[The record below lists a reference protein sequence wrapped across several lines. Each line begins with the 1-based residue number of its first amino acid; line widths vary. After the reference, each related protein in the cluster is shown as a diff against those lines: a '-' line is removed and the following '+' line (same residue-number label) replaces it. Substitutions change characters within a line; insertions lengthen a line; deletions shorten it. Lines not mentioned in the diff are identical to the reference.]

1 MAVSYRRKRDYT
13 KQFDWNY
20 ELNNDLYKCYLRAKE
35 NKSLGYMARMK
46 NIWDEINP
54 EYSFLTSNLLRDQ
67 ASRVVKNK
75 VVMATEY
82 RNEQDTNIVPLQDIE
97 ILVEQHPQEDNMNK
111 NLIDN
116 TNVNVE
122 SDNNEIIETD
132 LYKTLNDI
140 FIQKINEYST
150 VDVDNRPYLTSI
162 NKKPSAEE
170 LKTIDF
176 IATKYINSLKCNGD
190 VTLDIID
197 NVIYSAA
204 IAIRTYLSDLS
215 EKKNRRETPKRPKWL
230 TNRDQKV
237 TKLRKTIA
245 HINVVLEC
253 KRSNNFTRHQLKV
266 R

>member
-1 MAVSYRRKRDYT
+1 MT
-13 KQFDWNY
+13 
-20 ELNNDLYKCYLRAKE
+20 
-35 NKSLGYMARMK
+35 RMK
-46 NIWDEINP
+46 NYWDEIHQ
-54 EYSFLTSNLLRDQ
+54 EHSFLPSKLLRDQ

-75 VVMATEY
+75 VVMAAEY
-82 RNEQDTNIVPLQDIE
+82 RNKQDTNIVPLQDNE

-122 SDNNEIIETD
+122 SDNNEITETD

-140 FIQKINEYST
+140 FIQKINEYFT

-190 VTLDIID
+190 VTLDIITSFM
-197 NVIYSAA
+197 VQRSLL
-204 IAIRTYLSDLS
+204 RPTYLIYQ
-215 EKKNRRETPKRPKWL
+215 R
-230 TNRDQKV
+230 
-237 TKLRKTIA
+237 RKTVA
-245 HINVVLEC
+245 KHPNNQNGSQTLA
-253 KRSNNFTRHQLKV
+253 KR
-266 R
+266 

>member
-82 RNEQDTNIVPLQDIE
+82 RNEQDTNIVPLQDND
-97 ILVEQHPQEDNMNK
+97 ILVEQHPQEDNMNE

-140 FIQKINEYST
+140 FI
-150 VDVDNRPYLTSI
+150 
-162 NKKPSAEE
+162 
-170 LKTIDF
+170 
-176 IATKYINSLKCNGD
+176 
-190 VTLDIID
+190 
-197 NVIYSAA
+197 
-204 IAIRTYLSDLS
+204 
-215 EKKNRRETPKRPKWL
+215 KN
-230 TNRDQKV
+230 Q
-237 TKLRKTIA
+237 
-245 HINVVLEC
+245 
-253 KRSNNFTRHQLKV
+253 
-266 R
+266 

>member
-1 MAVSYRRKRDYT
+1 M
-13 KQFDWNY
+13 
-20 ELNNDLYKCYLRAKE
+20 
-35 NKSLGYMARMK
+35 
-46 NIWDEINP
+46 
-54 EYSFLTSNLLRDQ
+54 
-67 ASRVVKNK
+67 KNK

-140 FIQKINEYST
+140 FIQKINEYFT

-190 VTLDIID
+190 VTLDIIET
-197 NVIYSAA
+197 SF
-204 IAIRTYLSDLS
+204 IAQRSLLRPTYLISH
-215 EKKNRRETPKRPKWL
+215 K
-230 TNRDQKV
+230 
-237 TKLRKTIA
+237 RKTIA
-245 HINVVLEC
+245 KHPNDQNSSKTLI
-253 KRSNNFTRHQLKV
+253 KR
-266 R
+266 

>member
-1 MAVSYRRKRDYT
+1 MTRTKNYR
-13 KQFDWNY
+13 
-20 ELNNDLYKCYLRAKE
+20 
-35 NKSLGYMARMK
+35 
-46 NIWDEINP
+46 DEIHP
-54 EYSFLTSNLLRDQ
+54 KYSFLTSKSVRNQ
-67 ASRVVKNK
+67 SSRVVNNK
-75 VVMATEY
+75 VVMAAEY
-82 RNEQDTNIVPLQDIE
+82 RNKQGANILPPLHNE
-97 ILVEQHPQEDNMNK
+97 ILVEKHQQEDNMNE

-116 TNVNVE
+116 INVNVE

-150 VDVDNRPYLTSI
+150 VDVNNRPYLTSI

-204 IAIRTYLSDLS
+204 IAIKTYLSDLS
-215 EKKNRRETPKRPKWL
+215 EKKNRCETAKRPKCF
-230 TNRDQKV
+230 TNLDQKV
-237 TKLRKTIA
+237 TKLRKTIV

-253 KRSNNFTRHQLKV
+253 ERSNNFTRHQLKV
-266 R
+266 REKLY